1 MLRLIGLTGAAVAIL
16 SVASGCTWQQTYSA
30 GQAWQRNAC
39 NKLVEQ
45 TERERCLRNADLPY
59 DEYRRQT
66 EGTKKN

>member
-1 MLRLIGLTGAAVAIL
+1 MLRVTGLIGVAAAIL
-16 SVASGCTWQQTYSA
+16 SVASGCTWRQAYSS

-39 NKLVEQ
+39 NRLIEQ

-66 EGTKKN
+66 EGAKKD